1 MNLSMFNYKL
11 CFLLHDMQYFNGYY
25 PGLLLL
31 CVDDELELE
40 ANRSMPPSSTMPRT
54 RKPSAQYSF
63 PPDARLLTLC
73 RDLS

>member
-1 MNLSMFNYKL
+1 MNSSMLNHEL
-11 CFLLHDMQYFNGYY
+11 CFLLHDMLY